1 MTDTRAATDAPRY
14 APNCKHAYMN
24 DGFDCPF
31 CLRDRL
37 ATSETRVKE
46 LERESEWRGLLL
58 IAPRKGWS
66 LWPPIQGHDVWS
78 LFKSKVAS
86 FELPPGP
93 DGLPVRPPDDVVAK
107 IKEAVNG

>member
-46 LERESEWRGLLL
+46 LERESEWRGVL
-58 IAPRKGWS
+58 IAIVHHGCD
-66 LWPPIQGHDVWS
+66 LIQEDRDNW
-78 LFKSKVAS
+78 LL
-86 FELPPGP
+86 ELSDGSDIMLGVDK
-93 DGLPVRPPDDVVAK
+93 DGLPAHPSDDVVAK
-107 IKEAVNG
+107 IKEEVR